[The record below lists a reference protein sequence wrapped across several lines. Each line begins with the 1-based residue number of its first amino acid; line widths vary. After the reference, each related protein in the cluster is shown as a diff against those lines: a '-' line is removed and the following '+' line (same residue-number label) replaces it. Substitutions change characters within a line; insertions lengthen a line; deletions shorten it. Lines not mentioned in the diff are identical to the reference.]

1 MNAEAKPVLKKYRK
15 NCIRVIHAVADKGMD
30 YPLKIEVLMG
40 LEYTQLMGS
49 FQIKYRDRQMQDGGV
64 DEKQEEEED
73 FFAEV
78 SESVMRIGLWSLEL
92 FQNHDKMLTNPA
104 QHAQYETIFTQ
115 LVQIAINLM
124 NTDKPKIGRH
134 IIEFV
139 SHWLLLL
146 KKVDKPENF
155 AQFYQLA
162 LVELFNVS
170 TSRICYPNWFK
181 FRNN

>member
-1 MNAEAKPVLKKYRK
+1 
-15 NCIRVIHAVADKGMD
+15 MD

-181 FRNN
+181 FRNNLED